1 MTNYTTIRSERD
13 ARGVATVTLAR
24 PEVRN
29 AMNGTM
35 WEELRAAFADI
46 ERDASV
52 RVVVLTG
59 DGTTFCAGGDLRY
72 QGSQHGTDRPQ
83 RVVEARKLAHLLQ
96 EMDTLSK
103 PLIARV
109 NGSCFAGG
117 TSLVAVADAAI
128 GTTTGQFAITEARLG
143 MVPGMISPYV
153 TRRLGISNARR
164 LFLTSRLFSGVEAV
178 EYGLLHRAVAPEAL
192 DAAVE
197 EEVALV
203 LQCGPGALA
212 TIKQLLA
219 YVSTHS
225 QADNFIYTV
234 DRVADMW
241 DSAEAKEGVASFLEK
256 RKPAWAV
263 KG

>member
-1 MTNYTTIRSERD
+1 MTPYATIRSERD
-13 ARGVATVTLAR
+13 DRGVATVTLAR

-35 WEELRAAFADI
+35 WEELRTAFGEI
-46 ERDASV
+46 ERDPAV

-59 DGTTFCAGGDLRY
+59 DGDTFCSGGDLRY

-83 RVVEARKLAHLLQ
+83 RVTEARKLAHLLR

-103 PLIARV
+103 PLIAKV

-117 TSLVAVADAAI
+117 TALIAVSDVAI
-128 GTTTGQFAITEARLG
+128 GTTAGRFAITEARLG

-153 TRRLGISNARR
+153 ARRLGISHARR
-164 LFLTSRLFSGVEAV
+164 LFLTARLFSAAEGVEF
-178 EYGLLHRAVAPEAL
+178 GLLHRSVEPAAL

-197 EEVALV
+197 EEVSLV

-212 TIKQLLA
+212 TIKELLA

-225 QADNFIYTV
+225 QADNFIYSV

-241 DSAEAKEGVASFLEK
+241 DSAEAREGVASFLEK

-263 KG
+263 RR